1 MNEVQSRLLNLESV
15 VKELNILYK
24 YCYTEDDLIKLNES
38 YSIEQID
45 ETKDNVESLLF
56 SMIIDAVLEGA
67 KPQDKTVYRII
78 SAFKY
83 ALGLK
88 EVAGADRYKEFE
100 NKVNLAF
107 NEQVCYN

>member
-24 YCYTEDDLIKLNES
+24 YCYTEDDLIKLNEP

-45 ETKDNVESLLF
+45 ETKDNIETHIF
-56 SMIIDAVLEGA
+56 DMIIDAVLEGA

-83 ALGLK
+83 ALNLK

-100 NKVNLAF
+100 DRVNLEL